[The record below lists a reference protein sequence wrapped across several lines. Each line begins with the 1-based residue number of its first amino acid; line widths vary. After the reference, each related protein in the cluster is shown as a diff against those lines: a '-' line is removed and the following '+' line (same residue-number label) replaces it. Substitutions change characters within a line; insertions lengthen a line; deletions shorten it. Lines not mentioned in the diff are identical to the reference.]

1 MENPLNALEIK
12 LGYTFND
19 IGLLETAMT
28 HSSYLNE
35 SRGTRAKSYERL
47 EFLGDAV
54 LGMLTA
60 DMLYHTFEGMPEG
73 ELTRRRAML
82 VCEASL
88 AAAAVKLELGAHMR
102 LGRGEDSSGGRS
114 RASILADMVESLLAA
129 IYEDGGL
136 DAARHFAVVKIF
148 TAMNEV
154 AVTDFKSALQER
166 VQAGVNLPITYQLIA
181 EEGPDHDK
189 RFTIEVRVGD
199 KVRGE
204 GSGSNKKE
212 AEQLAAK
219 DALKSI

>member
-1 MENPLNALEIK
+1 MGNPLNELEAK
-12 LGYTFND
+12 LMYTFND
-19 IGLLETAMT
+19 IRLLETAIT

-35 SRGTRAKSYERL
+35 NRGSYAKCYERL

-60 DMLYHTFEGMPEG
+60 DMLYHTFGEMPEG

-88 AAAAVKLELGAHMR
+88 AAAAAKLDLGTYMR
-102 LGRGEDSSGGRS
+102 LGRGEDHSGGRA
-114 RASILADMVESLLAA
+114 RPSILADVLEAVLAA
-129 IYEDGGL
+129 IYEDGGI
-136 DAARHFAVVKIF
+136 DAARHFAVIKIF
-148 TAMNEV
+148 TALNQV
-154 AVTDFKSALQER
+154 AVTDYKSALQEK
-166 VQAGVNLPITYQLIA
+166 VQAGANLPITYQLIA
-181 EEGPDHDK
+181 EDGPDHEK

-199 KVRGE
+199 KVMGE
-204 GSGSNKKE
+204 GVGSNKKE